1 MTLQSRPLRS
11 RRKIAPE
18 HNWETPDVMR
28 WIIRP
33 LNNDG
38 FERGYVYSNPRQVKQ
53 VLTLLVQI
61 AAIAQAMRYRQPSD
75 QEETPLWLMDDFSA
89 QLSFDPESVSLQRLG
104 NKRIRALNE
113 LLSQY
118 RWSPRMNIGKGYV
131 FERRTHL
138 PRSRRTAHFREC
150 MAIDWLLRDAELGRM
165 YRYKVCPECKK
176 WFYTLTDHQRF
187 CGDPCRKRYA
197 SHSDEYKTKRC
208 EYMRRYRQ
216 DQKALN
222 DTALERA
229 KSGRL

>member
-1 MTLQSRPLRS
+1 
-11 RRKIAPE
+11 
-18 HNWETPDVMR
+18 MR
-28 WIIRP
+28 WIIKP

-38 FERGYVYSNPRQVKQ
+38 FERGYVYSNPRRVKQ

-61 AAIAQAMRYRQPSD
+61 AAIAQAMRQQPSD
-75 QEETPLWLMDDFSA
+75 QEEPPLWLMDDFSA
-89 QLSFDPESVSLQRLG
+89 RLSFDPESVSLQRLG
-104 NKRIRALNE
+104 KKRMRALNE

-138 PRSRRTAHFREC
+138 PKPRRTAHFKEC
-150 MAIDWLLRDAELGRM
+150 IAIDWLLRDAELGKM

-187 CGDPCRKRYA
+187 CADPCRKRYA
-197 SHSDEYKTKRC
+197 SHSEEYKTKRC